1 MLNPVCVY
9 LDDIFPFITL
19 KCARRNVGEI
29 VVAEVQ
35 FGELDEALEGVEG
48 DVVEPVM
55 AQPQLADND
64 KPPEG
69 LLCQVGH
76 HVSV

>member
-1 MLNPVCVY
+1 MYTETLVGNRHIRHI
-9 LDDIFPFITL
+9 LTL

-29 VVAEVQ
+29 VMAQVQ
-35 FGELDEALEGVEG
+35 LGELDEALEGVEG

-69 LLCQVGH
+69 LLGQVGH